1 MKKELEKSVQA
12 LEAATVDL
20 QNKIQEN
27 GMGRGVMRPVSSS
40 DCINIVSSRGASQ
53 GDVGNQPYLHS
64 PCQRVTSTDRRPGEA
79 GRAA

>member
-27 GMGRGVMRPVSSS
+27 GMGRGVM
-40 DCINIVSSRGASQ
+40 
-53 GDVGNQPYLHS
+53 
-64 PCQRVTSTDRRPGEA
+64 
-79 GRAA
+79 